1 MGRTASGVRGL
12 KLKKDDF
19 VIAMDVIYK
28 PKDKQKLQLLAVSS
42 HGLGKRSDLALYKV
56 QGRGGGGI
64 KTLNVTDK
72 TGEVVGAYV
81 IDAGAEKDLVVIS
94 EKGQTLRTKL
104 QSIPTLGRATQGVR
118 IMKLA
123 SGDKIASASLV

>member
-1 MGRTASGVRGL
+1 LV
-12 KLKKDDF
+12 
-19 VIAMDVIYK
+19 
-28 PKDKQKLQLLAVSS
+28 VSS
-42 HGLGKRSDLALYKV
+42 HGLGKRSDLGLYKV

-64 KTLNVTDK
+64 KTLNVTEK

-81 IDAGAEKDLVVIS
+81 IDATAEKDLVVIS